1 MSVTAKREEFRTY
14 LERCGVMDA
23 LTKILVSLYEETEKP
38 PDALDY
44 IHKNLGGIVDNTSEI
59 ENLKKELEES
69 KAKIAELKSK
79 LMKYEQTK
87 DEVMAE

>member
-1 MSVTAKREEFRTY
+1 
-14 LERCGVMDA
+14 
-23 LTKILVSLYEETEKP
+23 
-38 PDALDY
+38 
-44 IHKNLGGIVDNTSEI
+44 
-59 ENLKKELEES
+59 LKKELEES